1 MGADMIVIEDNGEH
15 EIIDATGFVTRIVN
29 GYTLLDVLGEGGQV
43 TAYSAEKDGR
53 KFCVREMEF
62 GKNRPVNR
70 HSNRKENENGPFKL
84 VDLIEREARVLMEL
98 EHPKIPKVHDIFEHL
113 EEGTLYFYMVQ
124 DLILGDNLKNIVE
137 NASNTI
143 SQKKDI
149 EDTVPKPPESYTK
162 KTPKKEVPEDVLR
175 KLFIDKS
182 KNTTDQQNT

>member
-1 MGADMIVIEDNGEH
+1 MHPRIIENKPAPKP
-15 EIIDATGFVTRIVN
+15 IPAKAAT
-29 GYTLLDVLGEGGQV
+29 YQ
-43 TAYSAEKDGR
+43 S
-53 KFCVREMEF
+53 
-62 GKNRPVNR
+62 
-70 HSNRKENENGPFKL
+70 
-84 VDLIEREARVLMEL
+84 
-98 EHPKIPKVHDIFEHL
+98 
-113 EEGTLYFYMVQ
+113 Q
-124 DLILGDNLKNIVE
+124 QNLKNIVE